1 MIKNIVF
8 DMGQVLVSYVG
19 KLVCQIYI
27 EDEQERKDVSTS
39 VFASPEWVLLDMGV
53 MPEEEALKKMQ
64 ERLDTERKREQA
76 EWCFWHWHEYNMKPK
91 EGMEELV
98 RWLKSMGYGIYLC
111 SNASVRLLKCYKE
124 VIPAIDCFDGILI
137 SSEEGCKKPCAAF
150 FTRLLERYG
159 LDPARSIMVGNDEFS
174 DIAGAVGMGMDSLYL
189 HTATSPQPQG
199 KYRPTYCV
207 MDGDWGK
214 VAEIL
219 LSGKQRK
226 VALVGDMRN

>member
-19 KLVCQIYI
+19 NLVCQIYI

-64 ERLDTERKREQA
+64 EREQA

-124 VIPAIDCFDGILI
+124 VIPAIDCFDGILF
-137 SSEEGCKKPCAAF
+137 SAEVQCLKPQKEMYGHLFDRFHLKPEECF
-150 FTRLLERYG
+150 FVDDLNLNIEG
-159 LDPARSIMVGNDEFS
+159 ARRC
-174 DIAGAVGMGMDSLYL
+174 GMEG
-189 HTATSPQPQG
+189 
-199 KYRPTYCV
+199 YCFE
-207 MDGDWGK
+207 DGDVGK
-214 VAEIL
+214 LRTVLASL
-219 LSGKQRK
+219 NR
-226 VALVGDMRN
+226 

>member
-19 KLVCQIYI
+19 NLVCQIYI

-98 RWLKSMGYGIYLC
+98 RWLKSMGYGIYLR

-124 VIPAIDCFDGILI
+124 VIPAIDCFDGILF
-137 SSEEGCKKPCAAF
+137 SAEVQCLKPQKEMYGHLFDRFHLKPEECF
-150 FTRLLERYG
+150 FVDDLNLNIEG
-159 LDPARSIMVGNDEFS
+159 ARRC
-174 DIAGAVGMGMDSLYL
+174 GMEGYCLSLI
-189 HTATSPQPQG
+189 H
-199 KYRPTYCV
+199 
-207 MDGDWGK
+207 
-214 VAEIL
+214 I
-219 LSGKQRK
+219 
-226 VALVGDMRN
+226 

>member
-19 KLVCQIYI
+19 NLVCQIYI
-27 EDEQERKDVSTS
+27 EDEQERKDVSTY
-39 VFASPEWVLLDMGV
+39 VFASPEWILLDMGV

-124 VIPAIDCFDGILI
+124 VIPAIDCFDGILF
-137 SSEEGCKKPCAAF
+137 SAEVQCLKPQKEMYGHLFDRFHLKPEECF
-150 FTRLLERYG
+150 FVDDLNLNIEG
-159 LDPARSIMVGNDEFS
+159 ARRC
-174 DIAGAVGMGMDSLYL
+174 GMEG
-189 HTATSPQPQG
+189 
-199 KYRPTYCV
+199 YCFE
-207 MDGDWGK
+207 DGDVGK
-214 VAEIL
+214 LRTVLASL
-219 LSGKQRK
+219 NR
-226 VALVGDMRN
+226 

>member
-19 KLVCQIYI
+19 NLVCQIYI

-64 ERLDTERKREQA
+64 ERLDTECKREQA

-124 VIPAIDCFDGILI
+124 VIPAIDCFDGILF
-137 SSEEGCKKPCAAF
+137 SAEVQCLKPQKEMYGHLFDRFHLKPEECF
-150 FTRLLERYG
+150 FVDDLNLNIEG
-159 LDPARSIMVGNDEFS
+159 ARRC
-174 DIAGAVGMGMDSLYL
+174 GMEG
-189 HTATSPQPQG
+189 
-199 KYRPTYCV
+199 YCFE
-207 MDGDWGK
+207 DGDVGK
-214 VAEIL
+214 LRTVLASL
-219 LSGKQRK
+219 NR
-226 VALVGDMRN
+226 